1 MRGRPPFGSGR
12 KGLRRALPLLAVFA
26 LLTPAWLAAV
36 PPPPIGFRHGPTA
49 LCTDRFGVRLTGDE
63 RAEQYARAIWLVSG
77 PNYQIGI
84 RSDLGRLEGPTTR
97 VAVPGLGAGERQRV
111 REYPGN
117 RYRGWIYA
125 FPIAGGATLR
135 IASDQFRGTG
145 ADRPV
150 LQRILVGASRDALC
164 ASGG

>member
-1 MRGRPPFGSGR
+1 MSGGPPHS
-12 KGLRRALPLLAVFA
+12 GLRRAFPLLAVFA
-26 LLTPAWLAAV
+26 LLTPAALTAV

-49 LCTDRFGVRLTGDE
+49 LCTGRFGVRLTGNE
-63 RAEQYARAIWLVSG
+63 RAEQYARDFWVVSD
-77 PNYQIGI
+77 PSHQIGI
-84 RSDLGRLEGPTTR
+84 RSDLGRLEGPTNR

-111 REYPGN
+111 REYPGHL
-117 RYRGWIYA
+117 YRGWIYA
-125 FPIAGGATLR
+125 FPIGGGTTLR
-135 IASDQFRGTG
+135 IAADQFQGND